1 MSTGD
6 HQSPARYTGI
16 AALARCTGM
25 VLGASG
31 WVTVGQDRI
40 DAFADAT
47 GDHQWI
53 HVDRDRAA
61 RESPYGGTVAHGFLS
76 LSLLS
81 HLAGQAY
88 TVDAVG
94 TRVNYG
100 LNRVRFPAPVPA
112 GRRVRGVFTLVS
124 VEEQGPGRHLVTVQA
139 VVEVEGGD
147 RPACTAEILALYLG

>member
-1 MSTGD
+1 MTPGP
-6 HQSPARYTGI
+6 QGPTRYAGI
-16 AALARCTGM
+16 AALAERAGA

-53 HVDRDRAA
+53 HVDRERAS
-61 RESPYGGTVAHGFLS
+61 RESPYGGTVAHGFLT

-81 HLAGQAY
+81 QLVSQAY
-88 TVDAVG
+88 AVDSVG

-100 LNRVRFPAPVPA
+100 LNRVRFPAPVQA
-112 GRRVRGVFTLVS
+112 GRRVRGVFTLLS
-124 VEEQGPGRHLVTVQA
+124 VEEQAPGRHLVTVSA
-139 VVEVEGGD
+139 VIEVEGGD
-147 RPACTAEILALYLG
+147 RPACTAETLALYLA